1 MELGALSVIPVLIA
15 IVGALITRR
24 PFEFLLLGSI
34 VGCLVMYGWDF
45 LPQWAILMQDT
56 VAGNVWIILICGF
69 FGSLIALLTK
79 ARGTEGF
86 SKFAQK
92 ICKTGRSSRIATF
105 ILGIVIFVDDYLNML
120 TVGNC
125 MRPISDKRKQPRE
138 SLAFITGATGTPVC
152 MLLPFSTWAAFYID
166 LFQKQAEVQA
176 AVNYSS
182 GTDLFMQFLP
192 YNFFSI
198 TMVLVTFL
206 FALGVIPPLGP
217 MRKAYKRVEA
227 GGTLWSAKS
236 NAENVEFELA
246 YDVPTDNAAITE
258 AQDEI
263 KRLEGEGTGAEVA
276 VAVVDN
282 SIDGSPVSA
291 IVESA
296 PSPKDVEEGEG
307 KLIDFVIPMA
317 SLILLTFMVDILV
330 GVVVAL
336 AVCLVQYLIRKKMT
350 VTEWTDTFFE
360 GFKDMVPTIVT
371 LMAAFMVA
379 GAADA
384 MGLTPWVIE
393 VAAGF
398 PLPQLFPA
406 IAFIAVGFVTF
417 ATGSFWGTS
426 VIAVPILLPLAVA
439 MGSPLMLTMG
449 SILCGCTMG
458 TQICFFSDGNMLI
471 ASAVKNDLIDNYFAT
486 LPYLGIA
493 IGLTLICFV
502 VGGFILV

>member
-15 IVGALITRR
+15 IVGSLITRR
-24 PFEFLLLGSI
+24 PFEFLLLGSLT
-34 VGCLVMYGWDF
+34 GCLIMYGWDF
-45 LPQWAILMQDT
+45 VGEWVGLLQTTIE
-56 VAGNVWIILICGF
+56 GNVWIILICGL

-86 SKFAQK
+86 SRFAEK
-92 ICKTGRSSRIATF
+92 LCKTGRSSRVATF
-105 ILGIVIFVDDYLNML
+105 ILGVVIFVDDYLNML

-166 LFQKQAEVQA
+166 LFQKQAEVA
-176 AVNYSS
+176 SMNFAS
-182 GTDLFMQFLP
+182 GMDLFMHFLP

-198 TMVLVTFL
+198 IMVLVTFL
-206 FALGVIPPLGP
+206 FALGVIPPIGP
-217 MRKAYKRVEA
+217 MKKAYQRVES

-236 NAENVEFELA
+236 NADNVEFELE
-246 YDVPTDNAAITE
+246 YDVPTDNAVITE
-258 AQDEI
+258 AQADI
-263 KRLEGEGTGAEVA
+263 KQLEADGDAGAVA
-276 VAVVDN
+276 VAINDASTGQSEISAVTSDAPA
-282 SIDGSPVSA
+282 DGK
-291 IVESA
+291 
-296 PSPKDVEEGEG
+296 KDSGQ
-307 KLIDFVIPMA
+307 LIDFVIPMA
-317 SLILLTFMVDILV
+317 ALIILTFMMDILV

-336 AVCLVQYLIRKKMT
+336 AVSLVQYLIRRKMT
-350 VTEWTDTFFE
+350 ISEWTDTVYE
-360 GFKDMVPTIVT
+360 GFKDMIPTLLT

-398 PLPQLFPA
+398 PLPQMFPA

-426 VIAVPILLPLAVA
+426 VIAAPILLPLAA
-439 MGSPLMLTMG
+439 SMGAPLMLTMG

-471 ASAVKNDLIDNYFAT
+471 ASAVKNDLIDNYFAS
-486 LPYLGIA
+486 LPYLAIS
-493 IGLTLICFV
+493 IGLTLVCFI
-502 VGGFILV
+502 VGGFMLA

>member
-15 IVGALITRR
+15 IVGSLITRR

-34 VGCLVMYGWDF
+34 TGCIIMYGWDF
-45 LPQWAILMQDT
+45 IAQW
-56 VAGNVWIILICGF
+56 VALLQTTIEGNVWIILICGL

-86 SKFAQK
+86 SRFAEK
-92 ICKTGRSSRIATF
+92 LCKTGRSSRIATF
-105 ILGIVIFVDDYLNML
+105 ILGVVIFVDDYLNML

-176 AVNYSS
+176 MNFAS
-182 GTDLFMQFLP
+182 GMDLFMHFLP

-198 TMVLVTFL
+198 IMVAVTFL
-206 FALGVIPPLGP
+206 FALGVIPPIGP
-217 MRKAYKRVEA
+217 MKKAYKRVEA
-227 GGTLWSAKS
+227 GGTLWSEKS
-236 NAENVEFELA
+236 NADNVEFELE
-246 YDVPTDNAAITE
+246 YDVPTDNVAITE
-258 AQDEI
+258 AQADIRAMEAA
-263 KRLEGEGTGAEVA
+263 GDAGAVA
-276 VAVVDN
+276 VAINDE
-282 SIDGSPVSA
+282 STSQGKLSA
-291 IVESA
+291 VENTA
-296 PSPKDVEEGEG
+296 PEAKEAEKSGQ
-307 KLIDFVIPMA
+307 LIDFVIPMGA
-317 SLILLTFMVDILV
+317 LIVLTFVQDILV
-330 GVVVAL
+330 GVAVAL
-336 AVCLVQYLIRKKMT
+336 VVCLVQYLIRKKMN
-350 VTEWTDTFFE
+350 VAEWTDTVYE
-360 GFKDMVPTIVT
+360 GFKDMIPTLLT

-384 MGLTPWVIE
+384 MGLTPWVID

-406 IAFIAVGFVTF
+406 IAFVAVGFVTF

-426 VIAVPILLPLAVA
+426 VIAAPILLPLAA
-439 MGSPLMLTMG
+439 SMGAPLMLTMG

-486 LPYLGIA
+486 LPYLGLS
-493 IGLTLICFV
+493 IGLTLVCFI
-502 VGGFILV
+502 VGGFMLA